1 MRRLLSLPDVF
12 SLITALAIF
21 LILGK
26 LPLAHA
32 QTEEIPPPPRGPA
45 VLVALDGPIGPA
57 TDDHLGRALRT
68 AADQNAEVIIIR
80 MDTPGGLD
88 TSMRAMIGKI
98 LASPIPI
105 AVFVAPEGARA
116 ASAGT
121 FILYAAHVAAMAPA
135 TSVGAATPVQMGGGG
150 PSPGAG
156 DDNDGTAK
164 DGERLSAMERK
175 VINDAVSYVR
185 GLAELRGRNPD
196 WAEEAVRQGASLTSS
211 AALEKNVIDFLVPD
225 VATLLE
231 QMDGHTVE
239 VLHQQQ
245 VLQTRGLQVEE
256 IHPDWRTQLLGVIT
270 NPNVA
275 FILMLVGVYG
285 LIFELANPGAMVP
298 GIAGAISLLLAL
310 FAFHLLPINYAGVA
324 LIGFGI
330 ILMGAEA
337 FAPSFG
343 ALGIGGI
350 VAFVLGSIIL
360 IEGDIP
366 GFELYL
372 SVILSF
378 AVVSALVLVL
388 FVTMALRAF
397 RLPRVS
403 GREGLVGSI
412 GTATESFDSEGHIQV
427 LGELWKAQSSR
438 PVVKGQPVKVTAV
451 DSLLLAVEPANP
463 KPKPHAP

>member
-1 MRRLLSLPDVF
+1 M
-12 SLITALAIF
+12 ALTIF
-21 LILGK
+21 LMLGN
-26 LPLAHA
+26 LPLTHA
-32 QTEEIPPPPRGPA
+32 PPPRGPA
-45 VLVALDGPIGPA
+45 VLVVLDGPIGPA

-68 AADQNAEVIIIR
+68 AADQNAELIIIR

-88 TSMRAMIGKI
+88 TSMRAVIGKI

-135 TSVGAATPVQMGGGG
+135 TSVGAATPVQMGGGA
-150 PSPGAG
+150 SPGGG
-156 DDNDGTAK
+156 DDNDATAT
-164 DGERLSAMERK
+164 DGERLSSMERK

-185 GLAELRGRNPD
+185 GLAELRGRNSD

-239 VLHQQQ
+239 VLRKQR
-245 VLQTRGLQVEE
+245 VLQTRGLRVEE

-330 ILMGAEA
+330 ILMVAEA

-350 VAFVLGSIIL
+350 IAFVLGSIIL

-372 SVILSF
+372 SVILGF
-378 AVVSALVLVL
+378 AVVSAIVLVL

-438 PVVKGQPVKVTAV
+438 PIVKGQPVKVTAV

>member
-1 MRRLLSLPDVF
+1 V
-12 SLITALAIF
+12 T
-21 LILGK
+21 
-26 LPLAHA
+26 
-32 QTEEIPPPPRGPA
+32 
-45 VLVALDGPIGPA
+45 
-57 TDDHLGRALRT
+57 
-68 AADQNAEVIIIR
+68 
-80 MDTPGGLD
+80 
-88 TSMRAMIGKI
+88 
-98 LASPIPI
+98 
-105 AVFVAPEGARA
+105 
-116 ASAGT
+116 
-121 FILYAAHVAAMAPA
+121 
-135 TSVGAATPVQMGGGG
+135 
-150 PSPGAG
+150 
-156 DDNDGTAK
+156 
-164 DGERLSAMERK
+164 
-175 VINDAVSYVR
+175 NDAVSYIR

-211 AALEKNVIDFLVPD
+211 AALEKQVIDFLTPD

-231 QMDGHTVE
+231 AMDGHRVE
-239 VLHQQQ
+239 VLRQQR
-245 VLQTRGLQVEE
+245 VLQTRGMRVEE

-372 SVILSF
+372 SVIISF
-378 AVVSALVLVL
+378 AVISAVILVFFLTL
-388 FVTMALRAF
+388 ALRAF

-412 GTATESFDSEGHIQV
+412 GTAMESFDFKGRIRVQ
-427 LGELWKAQSSR
+427 GESWKAQSSR
-438 PVVKGQPVKVTAV
+438 PVAKGQPVKVTAV
-451 DSLLLAVEPANP
+451 DSLLLAVEPLNHES
-463 KPKPHAP
+463 KPHVP

>member
-1 MRRLLSLPDVF
+1 M
-12 SLITALAIF
+12 
-21 LILGK
+21 
-26 LPLAHA
+26 
-32 QTEEIPPPPRGPA
+32 E
-45 VLVALDGPIGPA
+45 LDGAIGPA
-57 TDDHLGRALRT
+57 TDDHLGRALKT
-68 AADQNAEVIIIR
+68 AADLNAVVIIIR
-80 MDTPGGLD
+80 MNTPGGLD
-88 TSMRAMIGKI
+88 TSMRAMIARI

-105 AVFVAPEGARA
+105 VVYVAPEGARA

-150 PSPGAG
+150 APPASNGA
-156 DDNDGTAK
+156 DDQK
-164 DGERLSAMERK
+164 DQQRELLSAMERK
-175 VINDAVSYVR
+175 VTNDAVSYIR

-196 WAEEAVRQGASLTSS
+196 WGEEAVRQGVSLTSYQ
-211 AALEKNVIDFLVPD
+211 ALEKNVINFLAPD

-231 QMDGHTVE
+231 ELDGHTVE
-239 VLHQQQ
+239 IQRQQR
-245 VLQTRGLQVEE
+245 VLQTRGLQIEE
-256 IHPDWRTQLLGVIT
+256 IYPDWRTRLLGVIT

-298 GIAGAISLLLAL
+298 GIAGAICLLLAL

-330 ILMGAEA
+330 ILIGAEA

-360 IEGDIP
+360 IKGDIP

-378 AVVSALVLVL
+378 AAISAVVLVFFL
-388 FVTMALRAF
+388 TMAIKAF

-412 GTATESFDSEGHIQV
+412 GTAMESFDSNGRV
-427 LGELWKAQSSR
+427 LVHGESWKAQSSR

-463 KPKPHAP
+463 ERTTNLS